1 MTQDGHSPTGGGY
14 GSTGGGNMTIGDYA
28 NGAPNIR
35 LSQIPASFAR
45 QLPWMIPL
53 LMLMFAASWWFTKD
67 IKREYT
73 ADGRILVQL
82 GSEYVYN
89 PVGAGNNN
97 GGMTITPDQV
107 VLTEI
112 DIIKNAASMENVIRQ
127 MAAPVE
133 VGCEKCLSVGGEAFA
148 PKLWDKW
155 VRAQGTPDE
164 KNRWN
169 DIVKNV
175 DKSFV
180 VMPKPKSSIVNL
192 VYKHEDGD
200 VAVKAL
206 TAMMLE
212 YQRFRKEI
220 FVFETTEK
228 IGERREATESQL
240 NVIESRIQN
249 ILNKNGIS
257 DFVAE
262 QGGVQKR
269 AEEQKAALNKLR
281 GQLSAVE
288 AALAAT
294 EDQLRNTPPTI
305 DLYVDDRASQRLAQA
320 ELEKRQLLAKYLPTS
335 NPVKA
340 KEAEI
345 AQIRAQIGSYG
356 GKATGGRRV
365 GPNTVYQALM
375 TQRNTYQA
383 QADSFREQEVTIVRQ
398 LTSADA
404 LVKRMRQLGPVYQSL
419 VREKVSLE
427 TRLTNLNVREG
438 EALVNKALDEAN
450 SENIKFI
457 NMPSTPRKGRN
468 MKKIMFALGMIGS
481 GFTVMMLALLRV
493 FLDPRLYGPDPQAR
507 IGSPNSRSRRKSDK
521 RRKEDKQ
528 DDPSTIPE
536 PVPAYAPAAERVA
549 QTASPGRTTGTAA
562 AVADTPRYDWE
573 PEVYTP
579 QPNDF
584 TGYDQG
590 GNDPTQQLGVPDVQ
604 PYKTQIYA
612 DGSSH
617 YTQPHVSSAP
627 TAYPNAAIPNSTP
640 AQFAG
645 VNADVPVLG
654 SVGPR
659 PAGT

>member
-200 VAVKAL
+200 VAVA
-206 TAMMLE
+206 
-212 YQRFRKEI
+212 RDGHR
-220 FVFETTEK
+220 
-228 IGERREATESQL
+228 
-240 NVIESRIQN
+240 
-249 ILNKNGIS
+249 
-257 DFVAE
+257 
-262 QGGVQKR
+262 
-269 AEEQKAALNKLR
+269 LR
-281 GQLSAVE
+281 GDVE
-288 AALAAT
+288 
-294 EDQLRNTPPTI
+294 
-305 DLYVDDRASQRLAQA
+305 
-320 ELEKRQLLAKYLPTS
+320 
-335 NPVKA
+335 
-340 KEAEI
+340 
-345 AQIRAQIGSYG
+345 
-356 GKATGGRRV
+356 
-365 GPNTVYQALM
+365 
-375 TQRNTYQA
+375 
-383 QADSFREQEVTIVRQ
+383 
-398 LTSADA
+398 
-404 LVKRMRQLGPVYQSL
+404 
-419 VREKVSLE
+419 
-427 TRLTNLNVREG
+427 
-438 EALVNKALDEAN
+438 
-450 SENIKFI
+450 
-457 NMPSTPRKGRN
+457 
-468 MKKIMFALGMIGS
+468 
-481 GFTVMMLALLRV
+481 
-493 FLDPRLYGPDPQAR
+493 
-507 IGSPNSRSRRKSDK
+507 
-521 RRKEDKQ
+521 
-528 DDPSTIPE
+528 
-536 PVPAYAPAAERVA
+536 
-549 QTASPGRTTGTAA
+549 
-562 AVADTPRYDWE
+562 
-573 PEVYTP
+573 
-579 QPNDF
+579 
-584 TGYDQG
+584 
-590 GNDPTQQLGVPDVQ
+590 
-604 PYKTQIYA
+604 
-612 DGSSH
+612 
-617 YTQPHVSSAP
+617 
-627 TAYPNAAIPNSTP
+627 
-640 AQFAG
+640 
-645 VNADVPVLG
+645 
-654 SVGPR
+654 
-659 PAGT
+659 